1 MVVSKKWWCRLN
13 VIAVTQITAIVIA
26 LVVVAP
32 PASGGGGEATP
43 EGDNGIIVRRSFPAS
58 VARQRLAMP
67 TPPKPTPEELLLQL
81 QYKIAGGKPALPG
94 QFPWQVALVRSEG
107 EDRFSAFFCG
117 GSLISDRYVLTAA
130 HCTYEDNPEGGAG
143 LPMSAEVVSVL
154 AGTTNFQG
162 GILIKVKAV
171 QRHDFN
177 HQSYENDVAI
187 LELEKPLTPSNLIKP
202 IPVIASSVDVYR
214 EGVGVQVSGW
224 GATVS
229 GPIPIEL
236 REKVTE
242 LQYLDDGVTVKDQQ
256 SCNARY
262 LGDQRDRIYQ
272 AEIKKGRSSSQALAI
287 RDKKAPATKVMVTD
301 TMFCAGGNRDAGK
314 DSCGGDSGGPLM
326 AKVIDPT
333 GQSVLVQAGIVSWG
347 PTDGCGLIDY
357 SGVYV
362 KLTRFS
368 DWINAKLTAN

>member
-1 MVVSKKWWCRLN
+1 MKTERNPAKARWIWFYQLPNKGGAMITHGSWRCRLD
-13 VIAVTQITAIVIA
+13 VIAATLVT
-26 LVVVAP
+26 VVAATLLLSVG
-32 PASGGGGEATP
+32 PAISGGAEPTSEDDAEVT
-43 EGDNGIIVRRSFPAS
+43 VRRSFPAS
-58 VARQRLAMP
+58 VAQRRLAMP

-81 QYKIAGGKPALPG
+81 QYKIAGGKRADPG

-143 LPMSAEVVSVL
+143 LPMSAEAVSVL

-171 QRHDFN
+171 QRHAFN

-202 IPVIASSVDVYR
+202 IRVIGSSVDVYR
-214 EGVGVQVSGW
+214 EGFGVQVSGW

-229 GPIPIEL
+229 GPIPFEL

-262 LGDQRDRIYQ
+262 LDDQRDRIYP
-272 AEIKKGRSSSQALAI
+272 G
-287 RDKKAPATKVMVTD
+287 
-301 TMFCAGGNRDAGK
+301 
-314 DSCGGDSGGPLM
+314 
-326 AKVIDPT
+326 
-333 GQSVLVQAGIVSWG
+333 
-347 PTDGCGLIDY
+347 
-357 SGVYV
+357 
-362 KLTRFS
+362 
-368 DWINAKLTAN
+368 